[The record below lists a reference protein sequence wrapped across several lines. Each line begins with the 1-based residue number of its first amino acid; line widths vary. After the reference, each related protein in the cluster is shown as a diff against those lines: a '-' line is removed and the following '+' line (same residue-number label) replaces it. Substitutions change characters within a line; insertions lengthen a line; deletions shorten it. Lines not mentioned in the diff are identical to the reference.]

1 MFGQMDAQTLLV
13 VTFAIAVSG
22 YFLGAA
28 MDGVLQGDGFGTIG
42 NMVILMAGA
51 FIGLRVGP
59 MIELPLEP
67 AVAQGVSAVSGA
79 FIVLAVLATIKGVL
93 ARFGY

>member
-1 MFGQMDAQTLLV
+1 MLAHLDTQTLV
-13 VTFAIAVSG
+13 AITFAIAVSG

-42 NMVILMAGA
+42 NMVVMMAGA
-51 FIGLRVGP
+51 FIGLQVSP
-59 MIELPLEP
+59 MIEVPLDP
-67 AVAQGVSAVSGA
+67 TVTQGVAAVSGA
-79 FIVLAVLATIKGVL
+79 FIFLALLATIKGLL